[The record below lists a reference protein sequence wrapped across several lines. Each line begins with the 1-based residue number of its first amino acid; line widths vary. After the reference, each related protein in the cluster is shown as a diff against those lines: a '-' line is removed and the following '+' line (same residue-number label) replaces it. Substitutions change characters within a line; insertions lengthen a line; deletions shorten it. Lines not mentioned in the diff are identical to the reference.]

1 MKIKDKQ
8 TNNTSE
14 LSVTVWVSRTF
25 YGIDFGE
32 LTENTEW
39 GGQTG
44 MLVLQLLEDSSM
56 EPETLHLGPLPT
68 SSLFP
73 VIRNPFS
80 PDIKSDF
87 I

>member
-1 MKIKDKQ
+1 MLTGI
-8 TNNTSE
+8 TGHSFVLCLLTTSGKVE
-14 LSVTVWVSRTF
+14 CTSFNGRESRALWVRWKSGPVLSLRF
-25 YGIDFGE
+25 I
-32 LTENTEW
+32 
-39 GGQTG
+39 
-44 MLVLQLLEDSSM
+44 
-56 EPETLHLGPLPT
+56 ETLHLGPLPT